1 MTLSIMPLSQAILLA
16 IIQGLTEFLPISSSG
31 HLYAIS
37 WLLGWQD
44 QGLAFDIA
52 LHLGTLAAVII
63 YFFRD
68 WMQIIATGLG
78 MNYAPD
84 QNLARNSKLL
94 WLLMAATVP
103 VGLAGLAF
111 KDAAETSLR
120 TPWVIGGMLIGVGLL
135 MYWGERTGHRTKD
148 IAALSTADAMA
159 IGVSQAL
166 AVVPGT
172 SRSGIT
178 MTAGLF
184 RDLDRPTAARFS
196 FLLSTPAIGAAG
208 AKALYDGLKEEGARS
223 LFTTETMVGILVSG
237 VVGWL
242 VIRYL
247 MRYLA
252 RNSFGIF
259 IWYRIAFGILLIAL
273 AFFRTSRP

>member
-1 MTLSIMPLSQAILLA
+1 MALSIMPLSQVILLA

-63 YFFRD
+63 FFFRD
-68 WMQIIATGLG
+68 WMQIIAAGLG

-84 QNLARNSKLL
+84 PNLARNSKLL

-111 KDAAETSLR
+111 KSAAETSLR
-120 TPWVIGGMLIGVGLL
+120 TPWVIGGMLIAVGLL
-135 MYWGERTGHRTKD
+135 MYWGERVGRRNKD
-148 IAALSTADAMA
+148 IGTMTPADAIA

-208 AKALYDGLKEEGARS
+208 AKALYDGIKEEGASS
-223 LFTTETMVGILVSG
+223 LFTTESMVGILVSG

>member
-1 MTLSIMPLSQAILLA
+1 MAIPIMPLLHVVILA
-16 IIQGLTEFLPISSSG
+16 VVQGLTEFLPISSSG
-31 HLYAIS
+31 HLFAIS
-37 WLLGWQD
+37 WLLGWSD

-52 LHLGTLAAVII
+52 MHLGTLAAVII

-68 WMQIIATGLG
+68 WMQIIAAGFGIEYGSDPELK
-78 MNYAPD
+78 N
-84 QNLARNSKLL
+84 NSKLL

-111 KDAAETSLR
+111 QHAAETSLR
-120 TPWVIGGMLIGVGLL
+120 NAWVVGGMLIAVGLL
-135 MYWGERTGHRTKD
+135 MAWGERMGRRLKG
-148 IAALSTADAMA
+148 IAEVTTADAMA
-159 IGVSQAL
+159 IGVAQAL

-178 MTAGLF
+178 MTAALF
-184 RDLDRPTAARFS
+184 RDLKRPTAARFS

-208 AKALYDGLKEEGARS
+208 AKAVYDGIKADGGRALLTQEALLGM
-223 LFTTETMVGILVSG
+223 LISG

-242 VIRYL
+242 VIRFL

-252 RNSFGIF
+252 THDFKLF
-259 IWYRIAFGILLIAL
+259 IWYRVGFGILLVAL
-273 AFFRTSRP
+273 AFYRS